1 MKADFPDIEEIL
13 DKNKSLGKYDPTSFE
28 SMESLCNDYNWA
40 VEKLL
45 LYKVFYSLTFH
56 QTKTS
61 IKVFIHFRKK
71 ALPLSIKIL
80 VKDAPVPY
88 CNTF

>member
-1 MKADFPDIEEIL
+1 MFFYRFVKADFPDIEEIL

-45 LYKVFYSLTFH
+45 LYKVFHSLTFH
-56 QTKTS
+56 
-61 IKVFIHFRKK
+61 
-71 ALPLSIKIL
+71 
-80 VKDAPVPY
+80 
-88 CNTF
+88 